1 MVPQHW
7 PIRHCFWYV
16 APHLGSSIVPSH
28 PTLYRLNM
36 WRSWVMRKDTTQVM
50 YIAKMKDGRKR
61 VNKIS
66 LMILER
72 FFEMV

>member
-1 MVPQHW
+1 
-7 PIRHCFWYV
+7 
-16 APHLGSSIVPSH
+16 
-28 PTLYRLNM
+28 
-36 WRSWVMRKDTTQVM
+36 MRKDTTQVM

-66 LMILER
+66 LMILES